1 MSSLLK
7 GGSSHTELAL
17 AMRESSLVEKWVEV
31 VRDERLIG
39 VKSDQISDAI

>member
-17 AMRESSLVEKWVEV
+17 AMREFSLVGEWVEV
-31 VRDERLIG
+31 VCDDVL
-39 VKSDQISDAI
+39 VVSQYV